1 MKYVTMHAFYCMYID
16 MSGEEEKQGIYKKMA
31 GFLPLRASNEVREKD
46 FIHETENIQKYIF
59 KTLTVV

>member
-1 MKYVTMHAFYCMYID
+1 MMKYVTMHAFYCMYID

-46 FIHETENIQKYIF
+46 FIHETVRKHTKVYF
-59 KTLTVV
+59 